1 MDCKQIQKL
10 IGAFDKNQLSI
21 KEEEIFADHILGCK
35 ECQEELEIYYIVEY
49 GLADDDVNLNYGLDV
64 YKKLIESYNFR
75 GLVDKKLNDSK
86 LSIIKY
92 KKTQHYIKIAI
103 ITSVICVIAA
113 GAAYLY
119 ILI

>member
-1 MDCKQIQKL
+1 MDCKQIQKS

-21 KEEEIFADHILGCK
+21 KDEEIFVNHILGCK

-49 GLADDDVNLNYGLDV
+49 GLAEDDANLDYGSEE
-64 YKKLIESYNFR
+64 YKNLIESYNFK

-92 KKTQHYIKIAI
+92 KKSQHYIKIAI
-103 ITSVICVIAA
+103 ITSVICIFAAIA
-113 GAAYLY
+113 LY
-119 ILI
+119 IYTII

>member
-1 MDCKQIQKL
+1 MDCKQIQKS

-21 KEEEIFADHILGCK
+21 KDEEIFVNHILGCK

-49 GLADDDVNLNYGLDV
+49 GLAEDDVNLDFGSEE
-64 YKKLIESYNFR
+64 YKTLIESYNFK

-92 KKTQHYIKIAI
+92 KKSQHYIKIAI
-103 ITSVICVIAA
+103 ITSVICIFAAIA
-113 GAAYLY
+113 LY
-119 ILI
+119 IYTII

>member
-10 IGAFDKNQLSI
+10 IGAFDKDQLSI
-21 KEEEIFADHILGCK
+21 KEEEIFVDHILGCK

-49 GLADDDVNLNYGLDV
+49 GLAEDDLNLDYGLKE
-64 YKKLIESYNFR
+64 YKDLIESYNFK
-75 GLVDKKLNDSK
+75 GLVDKKLKDSK

-103 ITSVICVIAA
+103 ITSVICVFTA
-113 GAAYLY
+113 GALYLY
-119 ILI
+119 TII